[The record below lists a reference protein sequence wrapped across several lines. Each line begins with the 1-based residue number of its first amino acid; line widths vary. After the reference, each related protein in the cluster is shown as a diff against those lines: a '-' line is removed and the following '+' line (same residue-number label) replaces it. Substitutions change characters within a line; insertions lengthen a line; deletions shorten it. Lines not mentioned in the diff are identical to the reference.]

1 MDFVRNVAK
10 PLFESWGYEV
20 KILRSEKTYMDIFN
34 HVITQPRKHASHK
47 GQRYG
52 FAVTGMCSVKR
63 DLKLKP
69 IMDYY
74 KSLEKE
80 PYVQYVG
87 ICADEPLR
95 LKSLHKD
102 SRKVSLLEEY
112 GYTESMAYEL
122 CKEYGLLSPC
132 YNFSRRGGCWFCPY
146 AKLEEQRQVY
156 ELYPEVWNTFVR
168 LEKELNLANAK
179 WNVYGESLEE
189 RDMILRGKL
198 Q

>member
-34 HVITQPRKHASHK
+34 HVITKPRKHAGHK

-52 FAVTGMCSVKR
+52 FAVTNRCSVKR

-74 KSLEKE
+74 MSLEKE

-102 SRKVSLLEEY
+102 SRKISLLEEY
-112 GYTESMAYEL
+112 GYTESMTYAL

-156 ELYPEVWNTFVR
+156 ELHPDVWTTFVS

-179 WNVYGESLEE
+179 WNVYGESLAK
-189 RDMILRGKL
+189 RDKILRGKL